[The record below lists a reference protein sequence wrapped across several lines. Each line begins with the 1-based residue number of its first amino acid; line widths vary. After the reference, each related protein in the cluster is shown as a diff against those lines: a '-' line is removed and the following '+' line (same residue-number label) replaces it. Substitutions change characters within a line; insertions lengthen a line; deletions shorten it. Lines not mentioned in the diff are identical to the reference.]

1 MNLEDAI
8 RKVEDEI
15 QHLENLDP
23 KDRLEMISG
32 INKCLNA
39 LLGMIDGL
47 SFWIRTPEFMSLFG
61 NKETMRMFEKLR
73 KNTVELLKLGVEY
86 SRLAISHSKKSVEL
100 NYLA

>member
-1 MNLEDAI
+1 MNFEKAI
-8 RKVEDEI
+8 RQVEDEI
-15 QHLENLDP
+15 RQLETLDP

-47 SFWIRTPEFMSLFG
+47 SFWVKTPEFMSLFG
-61 NKETMRMFEKLR
+61 NEETMLMFKRLR
-73 KNTVELLKLGVEY
+73 KATVDLLRLGVEY

-100 NYLA
+100 NYLV

>member
-1 MNLEDAI
+1 MNFEEAI
-8 RKVEDEI
+8 RQVEDEI
-15 QHLENLDP
+15 RRLETLDP

-47 SFWIRTPEFMSLFG
+47 SFWVRTPEFMSLFD
-61 NKETMRMFEKLR
+61 NEETMLMFKRLR
-73 KNTVELLKLGVEY
+73 KATVDLLRLGVEY

-100 NYLA
+100 DYLV

>member
-61 NKETMRMFEKLR
+61 NEETMLMFKRLR
-73 KNTVELLKLGVEY
+73 KATVDLLRLGVEY
-86 SRLAISHSKKSVEL
+86 SRLAISHSKKSIEL
-100 NYLA
+100 DYLA

>member
-8 RKVEDEI
+8 RRVEDEI
-15 QHLENLDP
+15 RHLETLDP

-32 INKCLNA
+32 INECLSA

-61 NKETMRMFEKLR
+61 NKETMLMFKRLR
-73 KNTVELLKLGVEY
+73 KATVDLLKLTVEY
-86 SRLAISHSKKSVEL
+86 SRLAISHSKKSIEL
-100 NYLA
+100 DYLV